1 MKNVG
6 TMTKVQL
13 NTLLKQFPTGAKI
26 ETSDI
31 VIKVYA
37 PNGDQIM
44 SCAKMGK
51 LWHVRAVQGLIDK
64 Q

>member
-1 MKNVG
+1 MQNIG
-6 TMTKVQL
+6 TMTKVEL
-13 NTLLKQFPTGAKI
+13 NALLKQFPDGAKI

-31 VIKVYA
+31 FIKVSA

-51 LWHVRAVQGLIDK
+51 LWHVRAIAGLIDK